1 MTATLRQAGGQDAL
15 LPQALLS
22 PRSVMLVGASG
33 DPGKTSSRPQRY
45 LRHHGFT
52 GAIYPVNPGRD
63 EILGEKAY
71 PNVLAVGRPV
81 DHAYIM
87 VPAAQVEQA
96 VADCAALGVPCATI
110 LSDGYS
116 ESGEKGQ
123 VLQASLLRRAREA
136 GIRVLGPNSI
146 GVINIAGRTTLSANA
161 ALSIDR
167 LLPGSIGLVS
177 QSGSALGML
186 LSRAQGRGVGF
197 STLVSVGNESDL
209 GVAEIGEML
218 LDQPETDTVL
228 LFLETVR
235 DGPALAAMAAR
246 AYALGKPVIAF
257 LLGRSSVGR
266 EISASHTGALATD
279 FAATEAF
286 LRDSGIMRVDMLE
299 TLFELPPLV
308 RQARPPQGRR
318 VSIVTTTG
326 GGGGMVADRLGQS
339 GITVAAPAA
348 ETVARLAGRG
358 IRIKQAPLV
367 DLTMAG
373 TRKEVYGAVLD
384 ELAVD
389 PGSDLIVAVVG
400 SSSQFHPELAV
411 APIVESRSLGK
422 PVAAF
427 LAPEATE
434 SLALLARAGIAA
446 FRTPEACADAV
457 RTFLEWRA
465 PRPVPDAA
473 AATALRA
480 RLPAPASAG
489 TLNERDSLA
498 LFASLGIPVV
508 DSSIVTEPRRP
519 DVFDGVERFPA
530 VLKILSSDVAHKTE
544 AGGVILSIPDR
555 AALTAAAATLLDRFE
570 RHRPA
575 ARLEGLVV
583 QPMLKGLCEALVGF
597 RRVGKLGAIVTVA
610 VGGTLVEL
618 QRDFACAR
626 APLDIGQARE
636 MIEAVRGF
644 APIRGYRGL
653 PRGDCE
659 ALAKAVQAI
668 SQLALLPWAQ
678 DAEINPLIVLPE
690 GEGVVAVDGLVVVAS
705 EATA

>member
-1 MTATLRQAGGQDAL
+1 MTVTMRKTRPGTSLA
-15 LPQALLS
+15 QALLS
-22 PRSVMLVGASG
+22 PRSVMLIGASG

-52 GAIYPVNPGRD
+52 GPIYPVNPGRD

-71 PNVLAVGRPV
+71 PDVLAVGRPV

-87 VPAAQVEQA
+87 VASEHVEQA
-96 VADCAALGVPCATI
+96 VADCGTLGVPCATI

-116 ESGEKGQ
+116 ETGETGRKR
-123 VLQASLLRRAREA
+123 QASLVRRARA
-136 GIRVLGPNSI
+136 SGIRVLGPNSLGI
-146 GVINIAGRTTLSANA
+146 INVAGKVALSANA

-167 LLPGSIGLVS
+167 FLPGSIGLVS

-186 LSRAQGRGVGF
+186 LSRAQARGVGL

-209 GVAEIGEML
+209 GVAEIAEML
-218 LDQPETDTVL
+218 LDQPETETVL

-246 AYALGKPVIAF
+246 AFTLGKPVIAF
-257 LLGRSSVGR
+257 LLGRSSIGQ

-279 FAATEAF
+279 YAATEAF

-308 RQARPPQGRR
+308 KHRKPPQGRR

-326 GGGGMVADRLGQS
+326 GGGGMVADLLGQT
-339 GITVAAPAA
+339 GITVAAPSDD
-348 ETVARLAGRG
+348 TVARLAGRG

-373 TRKEVYGAVLD
+373 ARKDIYGAVLE
-384 ELAVD
+384 ELAAD
-389 PGSDLIVAVVG
+389 QGSDLIVAVVG

-411 APIVESRSLGK
+411 SPIVHSRGLAK

-427 LAPEATE
+427 LTPQATD
-434 SLALLARAGIAA
+434 SLSLLAEAGVAG
-446 FRTPEACADAV
+446 FRTPEACADGV
-457 RTFLEWRA
+457 RAFLEWRA
-465 PRPVPDAA
+465 PRPFPDAA
-473 AATALRA
+473 AAATLLA
-480 RLPAPASAG
+480 RLPEPAKAG

-498 LFASLGIPVV
+498 LFARLAIPVI
-508 DSSIVTEPRRP
+508 DSTVITDPERP
-519 DVFDGVERFPA
+519 GAFDGISHFPA
-530 VLKILSSDVAHKTE
+530 VLKILSADVAHKTE
-544 AGGVILSIPDR
+544 AGGVVLAIPDR
-555 AALTAAAATLLDRFE
+555 AALEEAARLLLGRFAA
-570 RHRPA
+570 HNPA
-575 ARLEGLVV
+575 ARLDGLVV

-597 RRVGKLGAIVTVA
+597 RRVSKLGAIVTVA
-610 VGGTLVEL
+610 AGGTLVEL
-618 QRDFACAR
+618 QRDFACAH
-626 APLDIGQARE
+626 APLDLDQARE
-636 MIEAVRGF
+636 MIAAVRGF

-668 SQLALLPWAQ
+668 SQLALLPWVQ
-678 DAEINPLIVLPE
+678 DAEINPLIVMPE
-690 GEGVVAVDGLVVVAS
+690 GQGVMAVDGLVIA
-705 EATA
+705 APDTAA